1 MVKLFGTDGIRG
13 LANRDPIT
21 PELGQSLGRALVF
34 FCRNKAIEPILV
46 IGRDTRSS
54 GEGLEH
60 AVAAG
65 ARSVGGKV
73 YGLGEIPTPGV
84 AYLTRELG
92 GGGGIVISA
101 SHNPYEYNGFKV
113 FSREGVKLSLE
124 EEAELESLIHSAS
137 GPIPKEDHGS
147 LTVLEDARE
156 RYVSFIEK
164 TVPEDMIMGD
174 MKIILDCANGATYQ
188 VAPALFEKLNART
201 TILFSSPDGE
211 NINRGCGSQHTE
223 TLQQKVIEER
233 ADVGLAFDGDG
244 DRLVA
249 IDEKGNPLR
258 GDQVL
263 TICAKML
270 KDEGKLKN
278 DLVVSTIM
286 SNMGFS
292 LAMKEFG
299 IEQVSVKVGD
309 RYVMEEMRVR
319 GANLGGEDSGH
330 LIFFDYHTTGDGLL
344 SALQVIRAIK
354 TFNKP
359 LSELSAMM
367 KVFPQTLMN
376 VQVRTKPDIEKVPAL
391 VREIERVESELG
403 EKGRV
408 LVRYSGTEPV
418 CRVMVEGEHR
428 ETIEKCASEI
438 ADVVDKTLNK

>member
-1 MVKLFGTDGIRG
+1 
-13 LANRDPIT
+13 
-21 PELGQSLGRALVF
+21 
-34 FCRNKAIEPILV
+34 
-46 IGRDTRSS
+46 
-54 GEGLEH
+54 
-60 AVAAG
+60 
-65 ARSVGGKV
+65 
-73 YGLGEIPTPGV
+73 
-84 AYLTRELG
+84 
-92 GGGGIVISA
+92 
-101 SHNPYEYNGFKV
+101 
-113 FSREGVKLSLE
+113 
-124 EEAELESLIHSAS
+124 
-137 GPIPKEDHGS
+137 
-147 LTVLEDARE
+147 LEDARE